1 MNWIATDA
9 VREKSRTLSMKN
21 YPLLNIA
28 VHLGIDHGDGHVY
41 DNWRGTEA
49 GNPHSVAG
57 NSRGGGKFA
66 TDAVRE
72 KSRTLSMKNY
82 PLLNIAVHLVR
93 TSPLRGCMIIGEAQ
107 KREILIA
114 LLAIAAEGGSSN

>member
-28 VHLGIDHGDGHVY
+28 VQIM
-41 DNWRGTEA
+41 
-49 GNPHSVAG
+49 
-57 NSRGGGKFA
+57 A
-66 TDAVRE
+66 TA
-72 KSRTLSMKNY
+72 M
-82 PLLNIAVHLVR
+82 
-93 TSPLRGCMIIGEAQ
+93 CMIIGEAQ